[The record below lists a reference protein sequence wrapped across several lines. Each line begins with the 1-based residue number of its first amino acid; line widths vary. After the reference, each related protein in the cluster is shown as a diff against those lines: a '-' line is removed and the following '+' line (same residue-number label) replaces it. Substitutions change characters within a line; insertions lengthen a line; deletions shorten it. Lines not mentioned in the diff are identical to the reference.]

1 VTCGSRNDSGWAWG
15 LPTSNLEKAFIDAG
29 DSIRL
34 KWTIIKD
41 SATVVPGDPAWSAS
55 KPYRVKPNE
64 HKSARCSR
72 KIYIPVNERPTPYDS
87 DKNPLNY
94 RILRYADIL
103 LMYAEV
109 ENDLG
114 NDTQAQ
120 WAINQVRAR
129 VKLPAVTSTGKQLR
143 DAIRLERRLELA
155 LEDNR
160 LYDLRRWKDDKGN
173 PLIED
178 VMGPNGSFVKY
189 NMETST
195 DVYERTNQKENSN
208 KGSAFTTPR
217 DLLSPIPISEVTLSG
232 GSITQN
238 PGY

>member
-1 VTCGSRNDSGWAWG
+1 MNTNRHA
-15 LPTSNLEKAFIDAG
+15 
-29 DSIRL
+29 
-34 KWTIIKD
+34 
-41 SATVVPGDPAWSAS
+41 
-55 KPYRVKPNE
+55 
-64 HKSARCSR
+64 CSR

-160 LYDLRRWKDDKGN
+160 LYDLRRWKD
-173 PLIED
+173 
-178 VMGPNGSFVKY
+178 
-189 NMETST
+189 
-195 DVYERTNQKENSN
+195 
-208 KGSAFTTPR
+208 
-217 DLLSPIPISEVTLSG
+217 
-232 GSITQN
+232 
-238 PGY
+238 